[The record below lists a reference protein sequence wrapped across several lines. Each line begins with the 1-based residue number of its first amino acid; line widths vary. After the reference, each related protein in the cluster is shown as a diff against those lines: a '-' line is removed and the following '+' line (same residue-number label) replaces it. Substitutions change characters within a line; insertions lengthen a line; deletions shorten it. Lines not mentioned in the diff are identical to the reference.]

1 MGEIRF
7 SGSGKEVDDCLEQWR
22 KERLGRRFWEKDP
35 GLWQP
40 GALPGESIPDL
51 TDRLGWLDLPA
62 VMAPRLPELEI
73 FVHDVLAAGFTR
85 VVVLGMG
92 GSSLIA
98 EVWSRVFGT
107 RRGYLPV
114 SVLDSTHP
122 RAVAAF
128 ASSSELRHTLFLVA
142 SKSGGT
148 LETLSFCNFFF
159 DRLQRLGPH
168 PGANF
173 VALTDPGSKLEMLA
187 REREFRRIFSTPQE
201 VGGRFSALTW
211 FGLLPAALLGLP
223 LERLLESAA
232 GMMQRCGPEVAE
244 TDNPALRLGA
254 WLGRLADLGR
264 DKLQLFL
271 SPRLQPFAV
280 WLEQLIAESTG
291 KNGRGLLPVSQEA
304 ARDIVFLE
312 REKIAADDRVC
323 LFLRLDGDN
332 NRDLDAARERVADLG
347 LPLAEIRLGS
357 LDELGGEIWRFEMA
371 TAAAAAVLG
380 INPFDQPDV
389 EAAKVAAR
397 QAMAARCGAGGGSAG
412 NLPENDVLFVEG
424 EWQARGSRH
433 FSGLGNR
440 IAGLMKLLSLARPGD
455 YLAVLAYLP
464 PGAELERFLSA
475 LKLLLQKKTG
485 LPVTVGFGPRYL
497 HSTGQLHKGDGNR
510 GLFLQLL
517 GELEEDLPLPGADYG
532 FVDLITAQAHGDY
545 QALVAAGRRILSLQ
559 CRSVSGILMVD
570 ELRKLLEQC

>member
-1 MGEIRF
+1 MEKIRF
-7 SGSGKEVDDCLEQWR
+7 FGSGKEVDDCLEQWR
-22 KERLGRRFWEKDP
+22 RERLGRRFWEKDP
-35 GLWQP
+35 GLWRP
-40 GALPGESIPDL
+40 GALPGESIPEL
-51 TDRLGWLDLPA
+51 TDRLGWLDLPV
-62 VMAPRLPELEI
+62 VMAPRLPELED
-73 FVHDVLAAGFTR
+73 FVRDVLAAGFTR

-98 EVWSRVFGT
+98 EVWSRVFGP
-107 RRGYLPV
+107 RQGFLPV

-122 RAVAAF
+122 QAVAAV

-142 SKSGGT
+142 SKSGST

-159 DRLQRLGPH
+159 ARLEQFGSH

-173 VALTDPGSKLEMLA
+173 VALTDPGSKLEALA
-187 REREFRRIFSTPQE
+187 RERGFRRIFSTPRE

-232 GMMQRCGPEVAE
+232 EMMRCCGPGVAE
-244 TDNPALRLGA
+244 ADNPALRLGA
-254 WLGRLADLGR
+254 WLGRMAASGH

-291 KNGRGLLPVSQEA
+291 KNGRGLLPVCQEA
-304 ARDIVFLE
+304 AKDLAFLD
-312 REKIAADDRVC
+312 RGRMAAADRSC
-323 LFLRLDGDN
+323 LFLRLEGDG
-332 NRDLDAARERVADLG
+332 NRDLDAARERAVELG
-347 LPLAEIRLGS
+347 LPVAEIRLGC
-357 LDELGGEIWRFEMA
+357 LDELGGELWRFEMA
-371 TAAAAAVLG
+371 TAAAAVVLG

-397 QAMAARCGAGGGSAG
+397 QAMAARPGSGDAPAGD
-412 NLPENDVLFVEG
+412 DVLFADG
-424 EWQARGSRH
+424 EWLARGSRH
-433 FSGLGNR
+433 FSGLEDR
-440 IAGLMKLLSLARPGD
+440 LAGLKRLLALARPGD
-455 YLAVLAYLP
+455 YLALLAYLP
-464 PGAELERFLSA
+464 PDPELERSLSG
-475 LKLLLQKKTG
+475 LRLLLQERTG

-517 GELEEDLPLPGADYG
+517 GELEKDLPLPGADYG
-532 FVDLITAQAHGDY
+532 FADLITAQAHGDC

-559 CRSVSGILMVD
+559 CRPVSGNLMLE
-570 ELRKLLEQC
+570 ELRKLLERC

>member
-1 MGEIRF
+1 
-7 SGSGKEVDDCLEQWR
+7 
-22 KERLGRRFWEKDP
+22 
-35 GLWQP
+35 
-40 GALPGESIPDL
+40 
-51 TDRLGWLDLPA
+51 
-62 VMAPRLPELEI
+62 
-73 FVHDVLAAGFTR
+73 
-85 VVVLGMG
+85 
-92 GSSLIA
+92 
-98 EVWSRVFGT
+98 
-107 RRGYLPV
+107 
-114 SVLDSTHP
+114 
-122 RAVAAF
+122 
-128 ASSSELRHTLFLVA
+128 
-142 SKSGGT
+142 
-148 LETLSFCNFFF
+148 
-159 DRLQRLGPH
+159 
-168 PGANF
+168 
-173 VALTDPGSKLEMLA
+173 
-187 REREFRRIFSTPQE
+187 
-201 VGGRFSALTW
+201 
-211 FGLLPAALLGLP
+211 
-223 LERLLESAA
+223 
-232 GMMQRCGPEVAE
+232 
-244 TDNPALRLGA
+244 
-254 WLGRLADLGR
+254 
-264 DKLQLFL
+264 
-271 SPRLQPFAV
+271 
-280 WLEQLIAESTG
+280 
-291 KNGRGLLPVSQEA
+291 
-304 ARDIVFLE
+304 
-312 REKIAADDRVC
+312 
-323 LFLRLDGDN
+323 
-332 NRDLDAARERVADLG
+332 
-347 LPLAEIRLGS
+347 S

-389 EAAKVAAR
+389 EAAKIAAR
-397 QAMAARCGAGGGSAG
+397 QAMAARCGAGGDSAG